1 MDGMD
6 SRGQIV
12 VIGATNRPDSID
24 PAFRRP
30 GRFDREFYFPL
41 PNREARRAII
51 DIHTRGW
58 EPPLE
63 NQFKNDLAEL
73 TKGYGGSD
81 LRALCTES
89 ESVINAVQRTY
100 PQIYRSDKKLQ
111 VNTESIRVKPK
122 DFMLSLRK
130 MVPSSERQS
139 GPIADPLPKKVSP
152 LLRLQFDEISRRL
165 EEAIPQ
171 KRKQLT
177 ALEEA
182 EYDDPDDPTGFE
194 HEEILRAFERGRVFR
209 PRLLIRGVRG
219 MGQKYLASAILHKL
233 ENFYVRSLDLS
244 TLYGDAANP
253 PEAIVSSAFR
263 EVRSHQ
269 PSVIF
274 IPQIDS
280 WYHTVS
286 ENVLQT
292 FSSLIR
298 SLAANDAVLLLGVM
312 ETDTE
317 DDEPDPRM
325 LKDLFGFSTKHE
337 YRITSPDEVSQ
348 RELEFNFIMSNLNA
362 VFSSSIF

>member
-6 SRGQIV
+6 ARGQIV

-51 DIHTRGW
+51 NIHTRGW
-58 EPPLE
+58 EPALDSK
-63 NQFKNDLAEL
+63 FKDNLADL

-81 LRALCTES
+81 LRALCTEA
-89 ESVINAVQRTY
+89 VINAVQRTY
-100 PQIYRSDKKLQ
+100 PQIYHSDKKLQ
-111 VNTESIRVKPK
+111 VETDSISVKPK

-130 MVPSSERQS
+130 MIPSSERQS
-139 GPIADPLPKKVSP
+139 GPVADPLPKKVAP
-152 LLRLQFDEISRRL
+152 LLQAQFDEICQKL
-165 EEAIPQ
+165 EKTIPQ
-171 KRKQLT
+171 KRKNLT

-182 EYDDPDDPTGFE
+182 EYDDPNDPAGFE
-194 HEEILRAFERGRVFR
+194 HEEILRAFDRGRVFR

-219 MGQKYLASAILHKL
+219 MGQKYLSSAILHKL

-244 TLYGDAANP
+244 TLYGDPANP

-263 EVRSHQ
+263 EVRSQQ

-274 IPQIDS
+274 IPQIDT
-280 WYHTVS
+280 WYQTVGAAVIS
-286 ENVLQT
+286 T

-298 SLAANDAVLLLGVM
+298 SLAANDAILLLGIM
-312 ETDTE
+312 ENETE
-317 DDEPDPRM
+317 DEEPDPHM

-337 YRITSPDEVSQ
+337 YRIISPDKVSFHIKS
-348 RELEFNFIMSNLNA
+348 LEFFILMNL
-362 VFSSSIF
+362 